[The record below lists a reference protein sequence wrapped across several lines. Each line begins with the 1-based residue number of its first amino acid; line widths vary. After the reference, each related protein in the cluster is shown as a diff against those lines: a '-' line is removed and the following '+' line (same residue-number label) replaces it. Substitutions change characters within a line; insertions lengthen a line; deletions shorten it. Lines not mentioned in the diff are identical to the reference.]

1 MDDNKIVPSKIH
13 LTSIKWE
20 KQNTILSADKLNK
33 NPFYDIIVSHNIMHN
48 LEKEVVKIRLFLDVI
63 AVTEDKN
70 INQGGNYEVDFI
82 FKIEDLQDQYQISNE
97 KPLFSGI
104 FVSTLLGISYSTL
117 RGMLFTMWK
126 DTYLSSVILPII
138 ATSELLKSKR

>member
-13 LTSIKWE
+13 LTNIKWG
-20 KQNTILSADKLNK
+20 KQNTILSVDKPEKKPL
-33 NPFYDIIVSHNIMHN
+33 YDILVSHNMMHN
-48 LEKEVVKIRLFLDVI
+48 LEKEVVKITLFLDVI
-63 AVTEDKN
+63 AIIDDKK

-82 FKIEDLQDQYQISNE
+82 YKIEDLHDQYQISNK